1 MEEWV
6 LRAGDIAPVLGVIED
21 DELVDDAF
29 RRDLPVVALYP
40 EAPSSQGLKRVAEE
54 ILKLKI
60 EPTRLLPKLE
70 LARGS

>member
-1 MEEWV
+1 V
-6 LRAGDIAPVLGVIED
+6 IGVVED
-21 DELVDDAF
+21 DELVEDAF

-40 EAPSSQGLKRVAEE
+40 EAPSSLALRKIAEE
-54 ILKLKI
+54 ILKMKI